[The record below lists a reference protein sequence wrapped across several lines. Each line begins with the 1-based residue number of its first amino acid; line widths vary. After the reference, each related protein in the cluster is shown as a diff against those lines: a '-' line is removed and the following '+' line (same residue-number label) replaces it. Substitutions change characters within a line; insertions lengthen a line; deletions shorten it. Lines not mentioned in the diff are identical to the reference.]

1 MLHFADRLLAACK
14 AKGSPI
20 CVGLDP
26 VYEKLPAEL
35 LERDDLSDMADGDCT
50 EMERRA
56 LAIHDYCSEVIRAVA
71 AHVPCVKLQSACFER
86 YRTVGCE
93 IFHSLIEQA
102 RDAGLIVISDVKR
115 NDIGISAEHYAAG
128 CLSDPKKKWLSEEEP
143 AVGPDAVTINSYLG
157 ADGVEPFTKVAAA
170 EGKGVF
176 ALVRT
181 SNPSGDAI
189 QSLLL
194 QNGDTV
200 AQAMARLIAKLGGS
214 DVGWAPPT
222 NEGAGTA
229 AVGSAHPTGSG
240 ATPSSGLLGKSGYS
254 LLGAVVG
261 ATKVADAAR
270 LRELMPRQIFL
281 VPGFGAQGGKADDVR
296 ACFNS
301 DGQGAI
307 ITASR
312 SVIFAYEKDKDGP
325 WQKAVEKAAIEMKK
339 EVNAVMG

>member
-1 MLHFADRLLAACK
+1 MTHFADRLLAACK

-35 LERDDLSDMADGDCT
+35 LERDDLTDMADGDC
-50 EMERRA
+50 
-56 LAIHDYCSEVIRAVA
+56 SEVIRAGA

-102 RDAGLIVISDVKR
+102 REVGLIVISDVKR

-128 CLSDPKKKWLSEEEP
+128 CLSDPKQKWLGEEEP

-214 DVGWAPPT
+214 DVGWASPT
-222 NEGAGTA
+222 IGGAGSTV
-229 AVGSAHPTGSG
+229 VGSAHPT
-240 ATPSSGLLGKSGYS
+240 ASGLIGKTGYS

-281 VPGFGAQGGKADDVR
+281 VPGFGAQGGKADDVK

-325 WQKAVEKAAIEMKK
+325 WQKAVEKAAIEMKR
-339 EVNAVMG
+339 EVKAVMGS